1 MSAGGSAAPSETAL
15 TLNRRCRERLPA
27 LCIRPIATNGSAI
40 IDDMFVRY
48 VLVAV
53 VVTACGKADPTPP
66 QAAPAAKVAASP
78 SAEPAGSNAP
88 KDPPG
93 ITTVSDIGELEREV
107 APYSAR
113 ARKSYPDAKRRY
125 LAGLPPGYHFS
136 VVTKLSSPGH
146 SEVVFVVV
154 TGIQG
159 DQITGR
165 IADEIRSVA
174 GYKIGDSYTLPESA
188 IIDWVIVAPDGRE
201 EGNLVGKFLDE
212 RDAKRQHQEPP
223 PAH

>member
-1 MSAGGSAAPSETAL
+1 MS
-15 TLNRRCRERLPA
+15 NRQLRL
-27 LCIRPIATNGSAI
+27 LCIRSTAADGSAI
-40 IDDMFVRY
+40 IDDMVVRY

-53 VVTACGKADPTPP
+53 VVAACGTADPTPP
-66 QAAPAAKVAASP
+66 RPAPAAKVAAPP
-78 SAEPAGSNAP
+78 SAEPAASSAP

-93 ITTVSDIGELEREV
+93 ITTGSDIGELEREI
-107 APYSAR
+107 APYSAQ

-125 LAGLPPGYHFS
+125 LAGLPPGYHLS
-136 VVTKLSSPGH
+136 VVTKLSSPGR
-146 SEVVFVVV
+146 SEVVFVAV

-174 GYKIGDSYTLPESA
+174 GYKIGDAYTLPESA

-201 EGNLVGKFLDE
+201 DGNVVGKFLDE